1 MRKLVPL
8 KSIYAFV
15 AVAETGSMTDAA
27 EVLSVSHSAVSQ
39 AIKSLETQ
47 LGLPLFQRVGRRVE
61 LNRNG
66 RQYYRQVAPA
76 LEQIVA
82 AGESLQQQHQHRLTL
97 NMVNSLALHW
107 WIPRVPEFQ
116 AKAPHIDIRI
126 STLTHVFDLER
137 EGVDVALIHG
147 RPDDWKG
154 YHCEKLGDDELI
166 LVCAPALLN
175 EKQDLAPGDILS
187 RFSPIFVTNP
197 RRRDD
202 WQIWCDANHLKVPSR
217 QRNLCFTTSAHAV
230 QATLRGLGVLVTHK
244 LFVRDDIRQGLL
256 HEVGPAVLNPNQAYH
271 FVCAKEKL
279 TQESV
284 LSLRVWLRSEFQQQE
299 CSHER

>member
-1 MRKLVPL
+1 MKKHIPL

-15 AVAETGSMTDAA
+15 AVAETGSMTEAA
-27 EVLSVSHSAVSQ
+27 EVLSVSHSAISQ
-39 AIKSLETQ
+39 AIKSLESQ

-66 RQYYRQVAPA
+66 RKYYRQVAPA

-82 AGESLQQQHQHRLTL
+82 AGEALQQQHQHRLTL

-116 AKAPHIDIRI
+116 ALAPHIDIRI

-137 EGVDVALIHG
+137 EGVDAALIHG

-175 EKQDLAPGDILS
+175 GQQFQAPEDILS
-187 RFSPIFVTNP
+187 HFPPIFVTNP
-197 RRRDD
+197 RRQHD
-202 WQIWCDANHLKVPSR
+202 WQIWCDASQQAVPSR
-217 QRNLCFTTSAHAV
+217 QRNLCFTTSAHAI
-230 QATLRGLGVLVTHK
+230 QAALRGLGVLVTHK

-256 HEVGPAVLNPNQAYH
+256 QEIGPAVLNPSQAYH
-271 FVCAKEKL
+271 FVCPKEKL

-284 LSLRVWLRSEFQQQE
+284 LTLRSWLRSEFQHKD
-299 CSHER
+299 S

>member
-1 MRKLVPL
+1 MRKFIPL

-27 EVLSVSHSAVSQ
+27 DVLSVSHSAISQ
-39 AIKSLETQ
+39 AIKSLESQ

-66 RQYYRQVAPA
+66 RKYYRQVAPA
-76 LEQIVA
+76 LEQIVE
-82 AGESLQQQHQHRLTL
+82 AGESLQQQNQQRITL

-116 AKAPHIDIRI
+116 AMAPQIDIRI
-126 STLTHVFDLER
+126 STLTHVFDLDK

-147 RPDDWKG
+147 RPDDWKN

-166 LVCAPALLN
+166 LVCSPRLLSESSVN
-175 EKQDLAPGDILS
+175 TPEQLLLHH
-187 RFSPIFVTNP
+187 SPVFVTNP
-197 RRRDD
+197 RRQND
-202 WQIWCDANHLKVPSR
+202 WHLWCQANQYRVPAQ

-230 QATLRGLGVLVTHK
+230 QATLRGLGVLVTHR

-256 HEVGPAVLNPNQAYH
+256 AEVGPAVLNPQQAY
-271 FVCAKEKL
+271 FLVCHRDKL
-279 TQESV
+279 KQESV
-284 LSLRVWLRSEFQQQE
+284 MTLRAWLRSEFSQLSE
-299 CSHER
+299 